1 MGRLAD
7 LLPSTL
13 KTGLLVS
20 AVLLLPKAASPAEL
34 TAFISGAT
42 PGDFWGTGFGGS
54 LAITLF
60 DLGGIE
66 IEGARQGGEV
76 PESSIFSLS
85 GRVFLAPPTGRLV
98 PYGGL
103 AFGGYRVTLGGND
116 DWGTLRGIFLGAKLK
131 IGLGFQIR
139 GEYEWVHV
147 PDGALLPMD
156 GRYSLG
162 ATLRF

>member
-1 MGRLAD
+1 MRHSDD
-7 LLPSTL
+7 LLRAGL
-13 KTGLLVS
+13 KTGLLVG
-20 AVLLLPKAASPAEL
+20 AILLWPGSASPAEL
-34 TAFISGAT
+34 TAFLSGAT
-42 PGDFWGTGFGGS
+42 PGAFWGTGFGGS

-60 DLGGIE
+60 DLGGVE
-66 IEGARQGGEV
+66 IEGAHQSGEV

-103 AFGGYRVTLGGND
+103 GVGGYRESLSGND
-116 DWGTLRGIFLGAKLK
+116 DWGTLREIFVGVKLR

-139 GEYEWVHV
+139 GEYEWVHL
-147 PDGALLPMD
+147 PDDALLSMD
-156 GRYSLG
+156 GRYSVG

>member
-1 MGRLAD
+1 MGDSDRLTRSA
-7 LLPSTL
+7 LRTSF
-13 KTGLLVS
+13 LVA
-20 AVLLLPKAASPAEL
+20 AVLLWPGSASPAEL
-34 TAFISGAT
+34 TAFISGAS
-42 PGDFWGTGFGGS
+42 PGEFWGTGFGGS

-66 IEGARQGGEV
+66 IEGAHQGGEV
-76 PESSIFSLS
+76 PESSIFTLS
-85 GRVFLAPPTGRLV
+85 GRVFLAPPTGRLI

-103 AFGGYRVTLGGND
+103 GVGGYRASLSGND
-116 DWGTLRGIFLGAKLK
+116 DWGTVREIFVGLKLR

-139 GEYEWVHV
+139 GEYEWVHL

>member
-1 MGRLAD
+1 MTRPGALIVRI
-7 LLPSTL
+7 
-13 KTGLLVS
+13 GLLIS
-20 AVLLLPKAASPAEL
+20 CILLLPKPAAPAEL

-60 DLGGIE
+60 DLGGLE
-66 IEGARQGGEV
+66 IEGAHQGGEV
-76 PESSIFSLS
+76 PDSGILTLS
-85 GRVFLAPPTGRLV
+85 GRAFLAPPTGRIV

-103 AFGGYRVTLGGND
+103 SFGVYRATLAGND
-116 DWGTLRGIFLGAKLK
+116 DWGTTRGIFAGLKLK

-147 PDGALLPMD
+147 PDGALLPID

>member
-1 MGRLAD
+1 MRDSWDALS
-7 LLPSTL
+7 LPLRTCFL
-13 KTGLLVS
+13 I
-20 AVLLLPKAASPAEL
+20 AAILLLPRPASPAEL
-34 TAFISGAT
+34 TAFLSGAT
-42 PGDFWGTGFGGS
+42 PGDLWGTGFGGA

-60 DLGGIE
+60 DIGGVE
-66 IEGARQGGEV
+66 IEGAHQAGEV
-76 PESSIFSLS
+76 PDSSIFTLS

-103 AFGGYRVTLGGND
+103 AVGVYRATLAAND
-116 DWGTLRGIFLGAKLK
+116 DWGTTRGIFLGLKLR

-139 GEYEWVHV
+139 GEYEWVHL